1 MALFPYSNFHDI
13 NMDWIIKT
21 LRQIITKLENLP
33 SGGGGG
39 GTDNYN
45 DLNNKPQINGVTLS
59 GNKTTSQLGITVPS
73 PYTSNPAALGTASPG
88 SSANFSRG
96 DHVHQKPT
104 YTKSDVGLGN
114 VDNVQ
119 QYSATNPPPYP
130 VSSVNGQT
138 GAVSLSIPST
148 AADVGAIALPASPS
162 TGDFLVY
169 NGSAWAAVTMAEW
182 QGGSY

>member
-119 QYSATNPPPYP
+119 QYSASNPPPTP
-130 VSSVNGQT
+130 
-138 GAVSLSIPST
+138 T

-162 TGDFLVY
+162 AGDFLVY

-182 QGGSY
+182 QGGNY